1 MLFFK
6 GRGRGVCDKTDQQR
20 FFRFEKAPHV
30 GIMAYV
36 HRKTREQTPE
46 QIKQWLIAAVDRLW
60 PVAAGS
66 ISLRRS
72 PCVRERCSACESGEG
87 HPAYVLDGRRGG
99 SRFSLYVP
107 EELAETVRRAIDNGR
122 ELEELIMEAGKR
134 YAIALKQERQLKQD
148 SDKAKRRKKGG
159 RKA

>member
-1 MLFFK
+1 
-6 GRGRGVCDKTDQQR
+6 
-20 FFRFEKAPHV
+20 
-30 GIMAYV
+30 MAYV
-36 HRKTREQTPE
+36 QRKKQPETPE
-46 QIKQWLIAAVDRLW
+46 HVRQWLLSAVERLW

-99 SRFSLYVP
+99 RRFSLYVP
-107 EELAETVRRAIDNGR
+107 EELAGRVGRAIKNGR
-122 ELEELIMEAGKR
+122 VLEELIMEAGRR
-134 YAIALKQERQLKQD
+134 YTIALKQERQLKQD
-148 SDKAKRRKKGG
+148 NKKTTGRNKSG